1 MTDIEHKDMP
11 DDLPLDM
18 EEYVS
23 YADEIDIKEGRKK
36 RKKSDKSEGDT
47 EKGGGETEQ
56 GSGGGRKPPTPE
68 EIAAAR
74 EAEEDA
80 KQSWLE
86 KLKLIFIAPFSS
98 IIPGTVAYT
107 AENDLSKKA
116 FFLRI
121 GLYNRQIEPTDLA
134 DPELIQKLEDR
145 HQERRERFQ
154 LGPSLNYVPPKPSG
168 PGAPGGLSLGGT
180 SDSADGSGGDTSGGG
195 VGGMKPVTEGG
206 VSAEAVEKIQVKKA
220 SIEERDLM
228 ATGSTIDQAKAEID
242 EYITPE
248 EFIQEITQEAA
259 FSQSGISTTELTLFQ
274 AFNVLAKQKQEHVQA
289 VELRRNLRLTD
300 RDGRQESAPTLPD
313 LHKH

>member
-1 MTDIEHKDMP
+1 
-11 DDLPLDM
+11 LDAD
-18 EEYVS
+18 EYVS
-23 YADEIDIKEGRKK
+23 YADELDIKEGRKK
-36 RKKSDKSEGDT
+36 RKKSDKASGDT
-47 EKGGGETEQ
+47 DKGGGDTQ
-56 GSGGGRKPPTPE
+56 GNAGGGKAPPNPADV
-68 EIAAAR
+68 AAAQA
-74 EAEEDA
+74 AEEEA
-80 KQSWLE
+80 KQGWLE

-121 GLYNRQIEPTDLA
+121 GLYNRQIEPTDIA

-154 LGPSLNYVPPKPSG
+154 LGPSLNFVPPKPSG

-228 ATGSTIDQAKAEID
+228 ASGATIDQAKAEID

-248 EFIQEITQEAA
+248 EFIQEITHEAA
-259 FSQSGISTTELTLFQ
+259 FSQSGLATTELTLAQ
-274 AFNVLAKQKQEHVQA
+274 AFNVLARQKLEHVQA
-289 VELRRNLRLTD
+289 VELRRTLRLTD